1 MGEANAMAERVCPW
15 WMGPLLLNPLRS
27 WRLKPERLLSPYV
40 RPGMCV
46 LEPGPG
52 MGFFTLRLARMVG
65 EQGRV
70 IALDIQPKMLDSLQ
84 RRAQKAGLEKQ
95 IETRLVLRDSLGIAD
110 LTGTIDF
117 VLAFAMVHE
126 LPSAERFFRETAAVL
141 KPGASMLLVEPKGH
155 VRNDKFLK
163 ELAAASDAGLTE
175 ADCPHVPGN
184 HAVLL
189 RKPI

>member
-1 MGEANAMAERVCPW
+1 MGEAAASSERVCPW

-27 WRLKPERLLSPYV
+27 WRLKPERLLSRYV

-52 MGFFTLRLARMVG
+52 MGFFTLRLARLVG

-70 IALDIQPKMLDSLQ
+70 VALDIQPKMLDSLQ
-84 RRAQKAGLEKQ
+84 RRAQKAGLENR
-95 IETRLVLRDSLGIAD
+95 IEARLVLRDSLGIAD
-110 LTGTIDF
+110 LTGAIDF

-126 LPSAERFFRETAAVL
+126 LPSAALFFRETAAVL

-175 ADCPHVPGN
+175 ADCPHIPGN

>member
-1 MGEANAMAERVCPW
+1 MAERVCPW
-15 WMGPLLLNPLRS
+15 WMGPLLLSPLRS
-27 WRLKPERLLSPYV
+27 WRVKPERLLGGYV
-40 RPGMCV
+40 RQGMCV

-52 MGFFTLRLARMVG
+52 MGFFTLRLARLVG

-70 IALDIQPKMLDSLQ
+70 IALDIQSKMLDALQ
-84 RRAQKAGLEKQ
+84 RRAQKAGLEKR
-95 IETRLVLRDSLGIAD
+95 IESRLVQRDSLGVAD
-110 LTGTIDF
+110 LTGTVDF

-126 LPSAERFFRETAAVL
+126 MPSAERFFRETAAVM

-163 ELAAASDAGLTE
+163 ELAAASDAGLVE
-175 ADCPHVPGN
+175 ADCPHVSGN

-189 RKPI
+189 RKGL